1 MDDLVLMLRGAMAA
15 EGKVGLMMNVKKTD
29 LAAVLALLPALQN
42 PTISGLSDPAW
53 VDVNTILDENE
64 VRRIL
69 PRLKAAGA
77 CGIVEYPLNKII
89 D

>member
-1 MDDLVLMLRGAMAA
+1 
-15 EGKVGLMMNVKKTD
+15 MNVPAKK
-29 LAAVLALLPALQN
+29 LAKVLALLPALQN
-42 PTISGLSDPAW
+42 PTISDLADKNW
-53 VDVNTILDENE
+53 VDVNTIVDESV
-64 VRRIL
+64 VRRLI